1 MQGRKTKAGAAFG
14 SSFCTAIFSLWIFI
28 AVTVKNYANDVID
41 ANYANDVNDVIGG
54 GMTGAS
60 QARFR

>member
-41 ANYANDVNDVIGG
+41 ANDVNDVIGG